1 MTDSQKLAELAAAEA
16 AALAEARALVRRMFT
31 GN

>member
-1 MTDSQKLAELAAAEA
+1 MTDAQKLAALAAAES
-16 AALAEARALVRRMFT
+16 AALAAARALVRKTM